1 MYSSIVHLNKI
12 NSQCKNICL
21 YVCVHVLIYVCI
33 YKEKKKKKEKKGG
46 PQVIRAVQGVNT
58 HSQDIEKTSSVGDQ
72 LRDPK
77 LPLYGSLYRGI
88 ATDH

>member
-1 MYSSIVHLNKI
+1 MLTMYSIMHHNSIV
-12 NSQCKNICL
+12 
-21 YVCVHVLIYVCI
+21 YVCM
-33 YKEKKKKKEKKGG
+33 KERKERKKKKKRG

-58 HSQDIEKTSSVGDQ
+58 HSRDIEKTSSVGDQ

-77 LPLYGSLYRGI
+77 LPPYGSLYRSI

>member
-1 MYSSIVHLNKI
+1 MLTMYM
-12 NSQCKNICL
+12 C
-21 YVCVHVLIYVCI
+21 VCVRMLIYVCP
-33 YKEKKKKKEKKGG
+33 KEERG

-58 HSQDIEKTSSVGDQ
+58 HSQDIEKTSSMGDQ

-77 LPLYGSLYRGI
+77 LPPYGSLYRGI

>member
-1 MYSSIVHLNKI
+1 MQKHLF
-12 NSQCKNICL
+12 
-21 YVCVHVLIYVCI
+21 VCVCACVDLCVYIQR
-33 YKEKKKKKEKKGG
+33 KEKKERKKGG

-77 LPLYGSLYRGI
+77 LPPYGSLYRSI

>member
-1 MYSSIVHLNKI
+1 M
-12 NSQCKNICL
+12 C
-21 YVCVHVLIYVCI
+21 VCVDLCVCLGACVCVCVCVCVCRSV
-33 YKEKKKKKEKKGG
+33 YRKEKKGG

-77 LPLYGSLYRGI
+77 LPPYGSLYRGI

>member
-1 MYSSIVHLNKI
+1 MCACVD
-12 NSQCKNICL
+12 L
-21 YVCVHVLIYVCI
+21 YVCT
-33 YKEKKKKKEKKGG
+33 KQEKKRG

-77 LPLYGSLYRGI
+77 LPPYGSLYRGI

>member
-1 MYSSIVHLNKI
+1 MYSIISYTVIHL
-12 NSQCKNICL
+12 CVFV
-21 YVCVHVLIYVCI
+21 YVCVDLCVLERKKRK
-33 YKEKKKKKEKKGG
+33 KEKKKGG

-77 LPLYGSLYRGI
+77 LPPIRFFVQGYCN
-88 ATDH
+88 